1 MHAVSLISD
10 IDDRKSTSGNEFLM
24 SSGSISW
31 SSKKQQIVTL
41 STTEAEF
48 VAAASCS
55 CQAIWLRKMLEV
67 LGHQQ
72 QGPTTISCDN
82 VSAIKL
88 SRNPV
93 MHGRSKH
100 IDVRYHFLRDLCK
113 DGVIELEF
121 CKSGDQA
128 ADILTKP
135 LKQPVF
141 EKLRSILGVC
151 SSAEAGCIVA
161 DTQKK

>member
-1 MHAVSLISD
+1 
-10 IDDRKSTSGNEFLM
+10 M
-24 SSGSISW
+24 SSGAVSW

-55 CQAIWLRKMLEV
+55 CQAIWLRRMLEV
-67 LGHQQ
+67 LGNQQ
-72 QGPTTISCDN
+72 QDSTTIYCDN
-82 VSAIKL
+82 VSVIRL

-113 DGVIELEF
+113 DGVIELQF
-121 CKSGDQA
+121 CKSEDQV
-128 ADILTKP
+128 ADLMTKP
-135 LKQPVF
+135 LK
-141 EKLRSILGVC
+141 
-151 SSAEAGCIVA
+151 
-161 DTQKK
+161 